1 MNSVDALA
9 ASDYQLVGAGPDG
22 VFGTSDDIT
31 YTLTPQSVSDSNQ
44 VTLNIA
50 AGSLPPGLYRLTV
63 LAGATGGIHDV
74 NGLLLDGDNNGT
86 PGGNYVRTFT
96 VVASSLN
103 LNTNNVYLKLDAD
116 GQHIDVWNNATATG
130 SPTQYLLSGVSSITY
145 SGPAGNDDFVLDF
158 SAGDPLPASG
168 LAFTGGSGQNILKII
183 GTTGSDTVSVNA
195 STVTVNGVP
204 ITYAAVGTIIIDG
217 DAAGSDVLTQTA
229 QPGGGA
235 NLVFSRSTALDTLNI
250 NAGTFTIAANAPG
263 SGLTPFVL
271 GTLSIASGSKLQ
283 VISPASHSDRTVLT
297 LNSLQ
302 IAGVANAWTSQLDL
316 AGNDLVIHNGNLA
329 TILNQIE
336 QGLNAANHGYWNG
349 LGITSSAAAAASNL
363 ALAAELNSNGSGA
376 LLSSF
381 DNQSVLSTDVL
392 VKFTYFGDANLDG
405 VVNGSDYTLID
416 NGFNNNL
423 TGVRNGDFNYDGVV
437 NGDDYTLIDNAFN
450 TQNLGPLAVVSTEAV
465 AAASAE
471 IAPIDQGII
480 PMSAA
485 AAERKKIAGNRLAS
499 MSFGSF
505 SAQPPTTINPA
516 TWSAAPIAADIFSD
530 DVFFASAVDRNG
542 ERFDALF
549 APGRSS

>member
-1 MNSVDALA
+1 M
-9 ASDYQLVGAGPDG
+9 
-22 VFGTSDDIT
+22 
-31 YTLTPQSVSDSNQ
+31 
-44 VTLNIA
+44 
-50 AGSLPPGLYRLTV
+50 
-63 LAGATGGIHDV
+63 
-74 NGLLLDGDNNGT
+74 
-86 PGGNYVRTFT
+86 
-96 VVASSLN
+96 
-103 LNTNNVYLKLDAD
+103 
-116 GQHIDVWNNATATG
+116 
-130 SPTQYLLSGVSSITY
+130 
-145 SGPAGNDDFVLDF
+145 
-158 SAGDPLPASG
+158 PASG

-450 TQNLGPLAVVSTEAV
+450 TQNLGPLALAAEQISRALPTI
-465 AAASAE
+465 AASAAKRLS
-471 IAPIDQGII
+471 APAQ
-480 PMSAA
+480 SAA
-485 AAERKKIAGNRLAS
+485 ANVSAPSLFSSTPIDDTNLLADQLLTLSLAG
-499 MSFGSF
+499 G
-505 SAQPPTTINPA
+505 
-516 TWSAAPIAADIFSD
+516 
-530 DVFFASAVDRNG
+530 G
-542 ERFDALF
+542 ESVR
-549 APGRSS
+549 